1 MGTALSVVDIITEAE
16 HVFLE
21 FVDILER
28 TFYGN
33 ALRFPFEINRI
44 VDCLFVLIQIA
55 HKTNNAVRLVIRQV
69 LLFSI
74 AQIGKINGKR
84 RVQICSLM
92 ETAFD
97 LCCGKRVFSKISGSG
112 RKLMR
117 VPLFFVFPIF
127 GSSPSSS
134 SSCTATPRS

>member
-28 TFYGN
+28 TFHGN

-74 AQIGKINGKR
+74 AQIGKINGR
-84 RVQICSLM
+84 CV
-92 ETAFD
+92 
-97 LCCGKRVFSKISGSG
+97 
-112 RKLMR
+112 
-117 VPLFFVFPIF
+117 
-127 GSSPSSS
+127 
-134 SSCTATPRS
+134 